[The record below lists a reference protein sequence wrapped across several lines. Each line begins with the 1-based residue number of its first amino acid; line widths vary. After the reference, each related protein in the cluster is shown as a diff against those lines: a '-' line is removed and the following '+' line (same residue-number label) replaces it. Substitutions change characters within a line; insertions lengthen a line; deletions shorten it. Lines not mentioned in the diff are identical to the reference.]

1 MFTSEA
7 EHFMATIKSF
17 ARFLYTRICPF
28 VHNLLR
34 WIRPSRFSRTC
45 TVCEVP
51 SGTPPFL
58 PNCFSPRT
66 LLSDSP
72 FLPLYY
78 TNTTYLFLQKSFQCG
93 IVYQSTGCIKSNNQF
108 PLKFLISLV
117 DLLLFFIINYI
128 NYKNASLSKRN
139 YYVFTEFE

>member
-1 MFTSEA
+1 MVPLEA
-7 EHFMATIKSF
+7 ERVLTVIKSF

-34 WIRPSRFSRTC
+34 WISSSKFSRTC
-45 TVCEVP
+45 TFCAVP

-66 LLSDSP
+66 LLSDSS

-78 TNTTYLFLQKSFQCG
+78 TNTTYLLQKSFQCG
-93 IVYQSTGCIKSNNQF
+93 IFYQSTGCIKSNNQF

-117 DLLLFFIINYI
+117 DLLLFFIIYYI